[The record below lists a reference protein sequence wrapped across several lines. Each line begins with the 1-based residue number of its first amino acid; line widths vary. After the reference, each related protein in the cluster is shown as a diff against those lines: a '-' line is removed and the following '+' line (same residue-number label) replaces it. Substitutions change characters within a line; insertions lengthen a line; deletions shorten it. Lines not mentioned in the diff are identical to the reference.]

1 MGVQVVKVRVV
12 CACGLAG
19 GGDSGVDQGKGGE
32 RNYRTN

>member
-1 MGVQVVKVRVV
+1 MGVQVVKVRIV
-12 CACGLAG
+12 CG